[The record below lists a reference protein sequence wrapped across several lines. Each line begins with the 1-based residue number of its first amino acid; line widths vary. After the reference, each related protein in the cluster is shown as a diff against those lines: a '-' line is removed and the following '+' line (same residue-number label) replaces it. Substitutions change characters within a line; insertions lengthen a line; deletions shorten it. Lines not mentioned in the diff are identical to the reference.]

1 MDGAAAIYTILSGN
15 AALTAVVAAE
25 YIITD
30 DVLAGGGLVLPAIQ
44 LETISSVDLQE
55 LNYGAEVHVRQRV
68 RIRIHA
74 KTAVQR
80 ASVRALVR
88 AALFANRFPTVTGIS
103 NVTVNT
109 DGEGPDG
116 LAPDSDV
123 RIGIQDAVVFYNQ
136 SR

>member
-1 MDGAAAIYTILSGN
+1 MSG
-15 AALTAVVAAE
+15 LIAVVPAE
-25 YIITD
+25 LIITD
-30 DVLAGGGLVLPAIQ
+30 DVLAGGEAGAPGDPARDNLRRRPARAQ
-44 LETISSVDLQE
+44 LRRG
-55 LNYGAEVHVRQRV
+55 GACPAAGADSDPRQDR
-68 RIRIHA
+68 RA
-74 KTAVQR
+74 QR

-116 LAPDSDV
+116 LALESDV